1 MKLGLLIDTS
11 QPLSFAS
18 ICKDGVSLNHAFF
31 SVKSSASFLSEVK
44 NFLESL
50 RLQFKNLSYI
60 AVGVGPGSF
69 IGTRVGVILAKS
81 LCYGLNIP
89 LISFCSMQL
98 FCSEKE
104 GQFMIMT
111 DAKSKGVYA
120 LEGTKNQ
127 GSVKHKTHPKL
138 LSLEEIEKLDFKE
151 IFAISPENLLLEEKF
166 QTLKLNIA
174 PSKYNLENLSTFCFE
189 KFTNFSEESK
199 EEIEIHY
206 LRLS

>member
-1 MKLGLLIDTS
+1 MRLGLLIDTS

-18 ICKDGVSLNHAFF
+18 VCKDGVSLNHALF
-31 SVKSSASFLSEVK
+31 SVKSSSSFLSEVK

-50 RLQFKNLSYI
+50 GLEFKNLSYI
-60 AVGVGPGSF
+60 AVGIGPGSF

-89 LISFCSMQL
+89 LITFCSMQL

-104 GQFMIMT
+104 GKFIIMT

-120 LEGTKNQ
+120 LEGRKNQ
-127 GSVKHKTHPKL
+127 RSINHETHPKL
-138 LSLEEIEKLDFKE
+138 LSLDEIQKLDFKE
-151 IFAISPENLLLEEKF
+151 ILAISPESDLLKEKL
-166 QTLKLNIA
+166 QTLNLNITA
-174 PSKYNLENLSTFCFE
+174 TRHNLENLSMFCFE
-189 KFTNFSEESK
+189 KFLNFSEERK

-206 LRLS
+206 LRLC

>member
-1 MKLGLLIDTS
+1 
-11 QPLSFAS
+11 
-18 ICKDGVSLNHAFF
+18 
-31 SVKSSASFLSEVK
+31 
-44 NFLESL
+44 
-50 RLQFKNLSYI
+50 
-60 AVGVGPGSF
+60 
-69 IGTRVGVILAKS
+69 
-81 LCYGLNIP
+81 
-89 LISFCSMQL
+89 
-98 FCSEKE
+98 
-104 GQFMIMT
+104 MIMT